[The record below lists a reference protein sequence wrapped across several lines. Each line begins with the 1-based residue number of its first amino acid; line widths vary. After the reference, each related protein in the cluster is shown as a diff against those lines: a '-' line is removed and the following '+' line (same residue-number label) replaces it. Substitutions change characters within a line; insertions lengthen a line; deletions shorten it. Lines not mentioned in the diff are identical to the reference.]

1 MGKNADKPGCPSTHS
16 ADSMSGARAPS
27 SMYGTSHAS
36 FVSSRSWFGRL
47 SMAMIDWTR
56 LQVCAG
62 IFLLAG
68 LPALQATSVIAPTF
82 SELVDRADTV
92 IHGTVTGVRS
102 DWAEQAGFRVI
113 KSWVTIRLE
122 EPLKGTAGNSVLT
135 LEFLGGRVGES
146 DMNVQG
152 SPRFVAGDEIVV
164 FIQGNGRDACPLVG
178 WGHGAYRV
186 AVPSA
191 GGEKQIVRMN
201 GLPLQST
208 ADVQLPLTTLSSRHP
223 AYQSLASV
231 PGMSLSAFKAAIR
244 QKRDETL
251 HVQ

>member
-1 MGKNADKPGCPSTHS
+1 MNLTGW
-16 ADSMSGARAPS
+16 
-27 SMYGTSHAS
+27 
-36 FVSSRSWFGRL
+36 SRL
-47 SMAMIDWTR
+47 
-56 LQVCAG
+56 LVCAG
-62 IFLLAG
+62 VFLLAG
-68 LPALQATSVIAPTF
+68 LPASRATSVIAPTF
-82 SELVDRADTV
+82 SELVDRAETV
-92 IHGTVTGVRS
+92 IHGTVTSTRS

-113 KSWVTIRLE
+113 KSWVSIQLE
-122 EPLKGTAGNSVLT
+122 EPLKGSPGTSTIT
-135 LEFLGGRVGES
+135 LEFLGGRVGQS

-186 AVPSA
+186 AVPST

-201 GLPLQST
+201 GLPLQSP

-231 PGMSLSAFKAAIR
+231 PGMSLSAFKTAIR
-244 QKRDETL
+244 QKRDESL